1 MGREH
6 YGRLLRLAYLTL
18 DDGDHPLSRA
28 RRAVAGA
35 MRARR
40 GGYPAMRARLV
51 TILLTDPP
59 TGRHRLHG
67 LLFEPARTE
76 PGPVRAALLE
86 FPPHERLAYLLC
98 RDGLTAPEVVAEL
111 NGHLAIRFEDVDRV
125 IDAVDAQT
133 GRDEAGQRAEIE
145 AFEPDL
151 VRLRPPVTVPPARRS
166 SMVGVT
172 VAGVVAAVLLA
183 VTATALFRAEE
194 GHGAP
199 AVIGSRAWLTSSAP
213 TVEEWP
219 SQGGLLHD
227 AGLLRRAAD
236 AWRGDRRDPPV
247 GRVAVMYAGTV
258 DGASLVVLRDSPGPR
273 DMPSVAQYFER
284 RRSRGVESVR
294 KLGTDAGQLVMVG
307 MTWRYL
313 VPPWLLDVRVAV
325 PSGRSPDWQPV
336 AVRDGLTAPLPWNWF
351 TPRCQNYLVFQ
362 MTSGMQTVT
371 QLASND
377 PRSAAPRVWFR
388 DPPDQ
393 GTSERGTSKQKTP
406 EQEAKS
412 AWAALNAVACA
423 GAATLSESGDLRL
436 GRLWSGELPDGGGRA
451 TLLTVDAASPSGAPG
466 TSILISEDGRALS
479 ERGGTNS
486 DHVSSGATSA
496 AAVWWRSS
504 RRWRLVAAAG
514 PGVARLRSIG
524 ELGSHEDAADRRDGA
539 PLLVV
544 PGPRDGDA
552 VRLPVVQVV
561 AYEPDGDRTVITP
574 R

>member
-1 MGREH
+1 MRRMEREH

-35 MRARR
+35 MRVRR

-51 TILLTDPP
+51 AILLTDPP

-67 LLFEPARTE
+67 LLFEPARIG

-86 FPPHERLAYLLC
+86 SPRHERLAYLLR

-111 NGHLAIRFEDVDRV
+111 SVHLPVGFGDVDRI
-125 IDAVDAQT
+125 IDAVD
-133 GRDEAGQRAEIE
+133 GRTDMDEAAQRAEIE

-151 VRLRPPVTVPPARRS
+151 VRLRPPLAVPSARRAA
-166 SMVGVT
+166 
-172 VAGVVAAVLLA
+172 VAGVVAVALLA
-183 VTATALFRAEE
+183 VAGAVSIRMDD
-194 GHGAP
+194 GRGAP
-199 AVIGSRAWLTSSAP
+199 AVVGPHAWRASGAP
-213 TVEEWP
+213 TVDEWP

-227 AGLLRRAAD
+227 ARLLRRAAD
-236 AWRGDRRDPPV
+236 AWRDDHRDPPL
-247 GRVAVMYAGTV
+247 GRVAVLYAGTV

-273 DMPSVAQYFER
+273 DTPSVAQYFER

-313 VPPWLLDVRVAV
+313 VPPWLRDVRVAV
-325 PSGRSPDWQPV
+325 PSGRAPDWRPV
-336 AVRDGLTAPLPWNWF
+336 AVRDGLSAPLPWHWF

-362 MTSGMQTVT
+362 MTAGSWTVT

-388 DPPDQ
+388 DPPEQ
-393 GTSERGTSKQKTP
+393 GERSR
-406 EQEAKS
+406 
-412 AWAALNAVACA
+412 WAALNAVACS

-451 TLLTVDAASPSGAPG
+451 TLLTVDASTPWGAPG
-466 TSILISEDGRALS
+466 RSLLISEDGQALS

-486 DHVSSGATSA
+486 DHTPSGETAA

-504 RRWRLVAAAG
+504 RRWHLLAAAG
-514 PGVARLRSIG
+514 PGVARLKSVG
-524 ELGSHEDAADRRDGA
+524 ELGSHEDAADRRSGS

-544 PGPRDGDA
+544 PGPRAGA
-552 VRLPVVQVV
+552 AARLPVVQVV
-561 AYEPDGDRTVITP
+561 AYEPDGDRTVVTP